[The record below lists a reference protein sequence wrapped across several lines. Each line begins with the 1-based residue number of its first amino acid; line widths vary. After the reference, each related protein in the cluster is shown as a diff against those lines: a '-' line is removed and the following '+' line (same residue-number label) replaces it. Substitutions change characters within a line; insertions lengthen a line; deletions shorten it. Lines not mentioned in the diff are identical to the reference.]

1 MGLAVLASYKWP
13 GQLQGEIEFKGLL
26 FIPPMAP
33 LNTEEMWHSRKGD
46 VRLYVK
52 RVFIS
57 DQFNGELVR
66 FSLSDYCFTTLF
78 SKGSFLGFFKYPFLL
93 LIGIALGET

>member
-1 MGLAVLASYKWP
+1 MECSYAVSGKFVCIYFSPYIYQIWLLILVVLNIFGL
-13 GQLQGEIEFKGLL
+13 LQGEIEFKGLL

-33 LNTEEMWHSRKGD
+33 WNAEEMWHSRRGD

-57 DQFNGELVR
+57 DQFNGELV
-66 FSLSDYCFTTLF
+66 STHAY
-78 SKGSFLGFFKYPFLL
+78 Y
-93 LIGIALGET
+93 E